1 MREQFRELI
10 IIVRSNN
17 VININKYCQKNN
29 HRKIKKIKKL
39 YLQHSI
45 IGRLRIQ
52 HFINYFYMSGVLG

>member
-29 HRKIKKIKKL
+29 HRKIKKYLTKKD
-39 YLQHSI
+39 
-45 IGRLRIQ
+45 
-52 HFINYFYMSGVLG
+52 